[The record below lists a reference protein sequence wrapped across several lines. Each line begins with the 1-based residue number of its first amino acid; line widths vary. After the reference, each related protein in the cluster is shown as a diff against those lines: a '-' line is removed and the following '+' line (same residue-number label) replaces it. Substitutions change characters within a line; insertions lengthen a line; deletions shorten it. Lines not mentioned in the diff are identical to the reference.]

1 MPIVNEKSTA
11 YLTATFRDKNG
22 VAAQPTSSSYQ
33 IDTEDGTSIRT
44 SEALSPSSGV
54 VEITLNKDDNTLKDT
69 SLDIERHRVTVNGV
83 FGSNDEVNN
92 EFIYEVR
99 NLAEV

>member
-11 YLTATFRDKNG
+11 YLTTTFRDKNG
-22 VAAQPTSSSYQ
+22 VAAQPTSSTYQ
-33 IDTEDGTSIRT
+33 IDTEGGTSIRT
-44 SEALSPSSGV
+44 STALSPSSGV

-69 SLDIERHRVTVNGV
+69 SLPIERHRVTVNGI

-99 NLAEV
+99 NLEEV